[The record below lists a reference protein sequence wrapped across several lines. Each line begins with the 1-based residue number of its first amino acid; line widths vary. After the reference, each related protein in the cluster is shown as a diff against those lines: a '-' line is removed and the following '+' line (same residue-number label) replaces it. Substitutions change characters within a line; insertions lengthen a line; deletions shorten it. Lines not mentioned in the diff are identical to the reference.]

1 MISEKLLI
9 YLPQIKDF
17 EINVDSTVRSFMLL
31 LAGAKAYIGR
41 TTSWVQ
47 NIAATPFEMSQM
59 IFLCTQ
65 GGEGLA
71 IIQTH
76 WLFS

>member
-9 YLPQIKDF
+9 YLPQIEDF

-41 TTSWVQ
+41 TTAWVQ
-47 NIAATPFEMSQM
+47 NIAATPFEVTHLFFSLSMSL
-59 IFLCTQ
+59 ILDN
-65 GGEGLA
+65 
-71 IIQTH
+71 
-76 WLFS
+76 S